1 MLTSSVNFI
10 IGKSWHEKVEEVRGT
25 LSKKKADALV
35 VTALDEVACKESND
49 YVSCIYRSPT
59 GFYVCMIPDRK
70 D

>member
-1 MLTSSVNFI
+1 M
-10 IGKSWHEKVEEVRGT
+10 KEVRGT

-49 YVSCIYRSPT
+49 YVSSIYRYPT
-59 GFYVCMIPDRK
+59 GFYVKMGVWMIPDRK